1 MTSETAMRE
10 EVRARYAEAA
20 VSLSADCGCGCDCD
34 CDCDCE
40 SIGCC
45 NDFSV
50 SEYRGGLNAAGLIGV
65 ELTHAVAEGMH
76 GAIAR
81 ARKPPAL

>member
-20 VSLSADCGCGCDCD
+20 VSLSADCGCGCDC
-34 CDCDCE
+34 E

-45 NDFSV
+45 DDFSV
-50 SEYRGGLNAAGLIGV
+50 SEYRGGLNAAGPIGV
-65 ELTHAVAEGMH
+65 ELTHAVADGMY
-76 GAIAR
+76 GAIVR

>member
-20 VSLSADCGCGCDCD
+20 VSLSADCGCGCDC
-34 CDCDCE
+34 E

-45 NDFSV
+45 DDFSV
-50 SEYRGGLNAAGLIGV
+50 SEYRGGLNAAGLIAV
-65 ELTHAVAEGMH
+65 ELTHAVVDGMQ
-76 GAIAR
+76 GAVVR

>member
-34 CDCDCE
+34 CE

-45 NDFSV
+45 DDFSV

>member
-1 MTSETAMRE
+1 MTSETATHE

-34 CDCDCE
+34 CDC
-40 SIGCC
+40 IGCC
-45 NDFSV
+45 DDFSV
-50 SEYRGGLNAAGLIGV
+50 SEYTAGLNAAGLIGV